1 VNHFVQLHQ
10 LHHHHL
16 IHTMG
21 RLLHCRL
28 HFRNLYRLL
37 LENLFGLR
45 LLRLWAVNFRHR
57 IRLVNQ
63 LRYQVYSK
71 IRHHHHQMQ

>member
-1 VNHFVQLHQ
+1 LFHFVQLRQHR
-10 LHHHHL
+10 HHHQIRMMDYLH
-16 IHTMG
+16 
-21 RLLHCRL
+21 HCRL

-63 LRYQVYSK
+63 LRYRVYSK
-71 IRHHHHQMQ
+71 IRLHHHQMQ